1 MLTTEQPR
9 VVATTRPTL
18 RSARLRA
25 WLPPVLLAALLLLA
39 AAVRLRML
47 MAVPPFTD
55 ESDEVLRGLA
65 IARSH
70 LLPLV
75 NDDAYIGALFN
86 YLIAAL
92 FLITGPSPVTPR
104 LVALAAGLAT
114 IALTERLGREVA
126 GRWAGLLAAA
136 LLTTAGLHIVINSRV
151 AWSHSITPLFTTAAL
166 LALLVAL
173 RRCSGPLLILA
184 GLLCGLAVQTHPSA
198 VALLPAVGLAYLLHP
213 QGRAWLRCPWPYL
226 ATLAAIAACA
236 NLLLYNLVLNPG
248 QALREADW
256 YDYAYQPKRSVG
268 EFLAALPQY
277 AVDLVRAH
285 GSVYGTRTT
294 LTVYLTNPAFLV
306 TAALLAGGL
315 LLALWRRQWLLPL
328 TYLSASVL
336 LPLFGRQFGF
346 LPGDVARYLS
356 FLLPAGFVLMATL
369 IITLAATAARA
380 AARLAPAGWQQP
392 ACLSIVALAT
402 AAGLAL
408 AWFPLSGT
416 LAFENAFPRRHEI
429 ALTEAVAG
437 AASAARTGPIYIDE
451 SLNRR
456 LLFGGGHLQLSFIYL
471 LELRD
476 IPYRSLRVPPTNA
489 PAELAGLL
497 TPGTV
502 VILSEE
508 HAQSLAP
515 LRLEPLFVVTGEM
528 RNASRGYGA
537 YRVAGL
543 RAKD

>member
-1 MLTTEQPR
+1 MLTTERPR
-9 VVATTRPTL
+9 VARPWPEPG
-18 RSARLRA
+18 RARPHA
-25 WLPPVLLAALLLLA
+25 WLPRLLLAALLLLA

-47 MAVPPFTD
+47 MAVPSFTD
-55 ESDEVLRGLA
+55 ETDEVLRGLA
-65 IARSH
+65 IARGH

-92 FLITGPSPVTPR
+92 FLVTGPSPVSPR

-114 IALTERLGREVA
+114 IVLTERLGRELA

-136 LLTTAGLHIVINSRV
+136 LLATAGLHIVVNSRV

-173 RRCSGPLLILA
+173 RRGSGPLLVVT

-213 QGRAWLRCPWPYL
+213 QGRAWLHRPWPYL
-226 ATLAAIAACA
+226 ATLAATAACL

-277 AVDLVRAH
+277 GVDLVRAH
-285 GSVYGTRTT
+285 GSVYGTRRT
-294 LTVYLTNPAFLV
+294 LTVYLTNPAFMV

-346 LPGDVARYLS
+346 LPNDLARYLAY
-356 FLLPAGFVLMATL
+356 LLPAGFVLMADL
-369 IITLAATAARA
+369 VVTLAAAATRA
-380 AARLAPAGWQQP
+380 VARLAPAGWQRP
-392 ACLSIVALAT
+392 ARLGIVALAT

-416 LAFENAFPRRHEI
+416 LAFEDAFPRRRETE
-429 ALTEAVAG
+429 LTVAVAG
-437 AASAARTGPIYIDE
+437 AAIAARTGPIYIDE
-451 SLNRR
+451 SLNRQ
-456 LLFGGGHLQLSFIYL
+456 LLFGGGHLQHSFVYL

-476 IPYRSLRVPPTNA
+476 IPYRNLRVPSANA

-502 VILSEE
+502 VILSEQ
-508 HAQSLAP
+508 HTRALAP

-537 YRVAGL
+537 YRVARL
-543 RAKD
+543 RTED